1 MRQLPVPEFASVVAR
16 RLGAELRGDD
26 VLLHNVATLDEAGP
40 ADLAFSEKG
49 AAGRAGALL
58 ARRPVPGSPT
68 IVVPSPILALA
79 TLLDDWFPEW
89 QPPRGTPAVHAGAVV
104 HPSAVIHPGA
114 SIGPDCEVGEGS
126 VLFPGAVL
134 YPRVRLGRGVR
145 VHANAVLGADGFR
158 YEPTPTGLRRIPH
171 VGGVVVGDYAEIGA
185 CACIDRGLLADTV
198 IGAGAKIDNLV
209 QVGHNCVVGPHAV
222 LVSQVGLSGSV
233 KVGSGAILAGQVGV
247 ADHRVIGDGA
257 RLGAR
262 TAVHADI
269 PAGETW
275 LGEPARPVREAMRV
289 YAALKYLPELVRRL
303 GRDGG

>member
-1 MRQLPVPEFASVVAR
+1 MRSLPAPELASAIAA
-16 RLGAELRGDD
+16 RLGAS
-26 VLLHNVATLDEAGP
+26 LHGPDGEVCGVATLAEATPG
-40 ADLAFSEKG
+40 DIAFLDKGEPG
-49 AAGRAGALL
+49 AAGVLL
-58 ARRPVPGSPT
+58 CRRPIEGRAT

-79 TLLDDWFPEW
+79 QLLEAWFPE
-89 QPPRGTPAVHAGAVV
+89 PRPGGAVHPTARVHPGAVV
-104 HPSAVIHPGA
+104 HPNVC
-114 SIGPDCEVGEGS
+114 IGPDCDVGDGS
-126 VLFPGAVL
+126 VLFPGVVL
-134 YPRVRLGRGVR
+134 YSRVRIGRNVR

-171 VGGVVVGDYAEIGA
+171 VGGVVVGDGAEIGA
-185 CACIDRGLLADTV
+185 NSCIDRGLLGDTV

-209 QVGHNCVVGPHAV
+209 QVGHNCMIGPHAV

-233 KVGSGAILAGQVGV
+233 HVGAGAILAGQVGV
-247 ADHRVIGDGA
+247 ADHRRIGDGA

-262 TAVHADI
+262 TAVHTDI